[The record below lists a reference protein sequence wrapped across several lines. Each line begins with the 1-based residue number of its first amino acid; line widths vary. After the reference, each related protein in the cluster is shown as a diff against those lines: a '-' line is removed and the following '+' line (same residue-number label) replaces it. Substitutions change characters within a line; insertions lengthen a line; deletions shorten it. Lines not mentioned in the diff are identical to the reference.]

1 MEIRQTYICEPIRTP
16 VGKFGGVYQP
26 LNAPFLGAAVIK
38 GLLERTEL
46 PVDSVDDVLFAQC
59 YSSMDAPA
67 LGRVVALGAAQWTR
81 LNLAFVLYFM
91 ALGGLNLFIA
101 YTFSTDFWV
110 NFKLFGFTAIQM
122 VFYVAVFLYFYRH
135 ISEEDRKQLFH
146 QEKSAKE
153 PKKKDDDAVRD
164 NQ

>member
-1 MEIRQTYICEPIRTP
+1 M
-16 VGKFGGVYQP
+16 
-26 LNAPFLGAAVIK
+26 LAAV
-38 GLLERTEL
+38 LLGGHFLRERNLLQRLCEKL
-46 PVDSVDDVLFAQC
+46 MISGF
-59 YSSMDAPA
+59 
-67 LGRVVALGAAQWTR
+67 GRVVALGAAQWTR